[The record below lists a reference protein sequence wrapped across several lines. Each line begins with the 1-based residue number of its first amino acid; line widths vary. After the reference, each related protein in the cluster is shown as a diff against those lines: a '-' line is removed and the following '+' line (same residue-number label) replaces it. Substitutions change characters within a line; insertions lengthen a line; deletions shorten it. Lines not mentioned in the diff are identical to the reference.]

1 MSSFGKRCDSSFFLY
16 ELIPGMF
23 ACIEDI
29 VIGMEDAMA
38 EEVVFEVLPWF
49 FGGIA
54 FGCGGGDIDEGDVVG
69 NAQGV

>member
-1 MSSFGKRCDSSFFLY
+1 
-16 ELIPGMF
+16 MF

-54 FGCGGGDIDEGDVVG
+54 FGCGGGDIDEGDVMG